1 MREIKYSPDIQHIT
15 TYTCPICDSI
25 YNTFERAIDCRETHL
40 DLTNFKPTHFDDWTN
55 QYDAPRELFFKVGD
69 STYKYTLCSIAKNE
83 SEEE

>member
-1 MREIKYSPDIQHIT
+1 MKEIKYSPDIQHST

-25 YNTFERAIDCRETHL
+25 HNTFERAVECRKAHL

-55 QYDAPRELFFKVGD
+55 QYDAPRELFFKVGNK
-69 STYKYTLCSIAKNE
+69 TYKYNLNSVTKNE